1 MSARAIGLVAP
12 WLISIA
18 ADRVAAQATIDTTR
32 CDSIV
37 AAARAD
43 SVDAGLFVST
53 SRVAGAELSPARVD
67 KIVSAIATAFEP
79 PRPFR
84 LTVFSGDVRMRTLRP
99 RARSRAQLRAPV
111 LRGIYRVY
119 TSRKGVDRVALVR
132 SALMP
137 GFDSAAIEAIRWGG
151 EVGVFMP
158 SRGEDSLALDITF
171 SSDSAAGARRIVRA
185 FFPRMPVVDA
195 LPALDNPAPDFPD
208 DERADSTTYG
218 EVVFR
223 LVVDRAGAPMMETVE
238 VLRAAS
244 VSFVRA
250 AVKALPMQRFVPA
263 TIHGCAVAQE
273 VEYPMTFVLPRAPSR
288 EMQDPGDA
296 LPPPAL
302 TP

>member
-1 MSARAIGLVAP
+1 VSVRAIGLLAL
-12 WLISIA
+12 WLMSIA

-37 AAARAD
+37 AAARVD
-43 SVDAGLFVST
+43 SVEAGLFVSV
-53 SRVAGAELSPARVD
+53 SRVTGAELSPARVD
-67 KIVSAIATAFEP
+67 KIVSAVGTAFEP

-84 LTVFSGDVRMRTLRP
+84 LTVFGGDVKMRTLRP
-99 RARSRAQLRAPV
+99 RTRSRAQLRAPV
-111 LRGIYRVY
+111 LRGVYRVY
-119 TSRKGVDRVALVR
+119 TIRKGLDRVALVR

-151 EVGVFMP
+151 DAGVLVP
-158 SRGEDSLALDITF
+158 PRGEDSVALDIRF
-171 SSDSAAGARRIVRA
+171 SSDSTAGARRIVRA

-195 LPALDNPAPDFPD
+195 LPALDNLAPEFPD

-223 LVVDRAGAPMMETVE
+223 LVVDRAGEPMMETVE

-244 VSFVRA
+244 ISFVRA
-250 AVKALPMQRFVPA
+250 AVKTLPMQRFVPA

-273 VEYPMTFVLPRAPSR
+273 VEYPMTFVLPHAPSR
-288 EMQDPGDA
+288 EMQEPGVA
-296 LPPPAL
+296 LHRPAL